1 MVREYYAR
9 SVKYEWKRLVQDAY
23 HRLEFDTTMLFL
35 KKYLPE
41 KGLILDA
48 GGGPGRYSI
57 ELAKLG
63 YDVVLLDI
71 APENLEFAKRK
82 VKREKLENK
91 VREFVEGSITD
102 LSMFSDNTFDAA
114 LCLSGPLS
122 HVKGEKRR
130 ERAISELIRVVK
142 KKAPI
147 FVSVF
152 GKFGCLSLGP
162 ANWPKEIEMTEHF
175 RRLYSK
181 GDDYHWR
188 GKYYAHYFTPEELK
202 HTFTR
207 DDFEIIEMV
216 GLEGLATPHIKAINR
231 LAKNEKAWRNW
242 LEMHRK
248 LCTHPIVVGISV
260 HILLIGRK
268 I

>member
-35 KKYLPE
+35 RKYLSE
-41 KGLILDA
+41 RGLILDA
-48 GGGPGRYSI
+48 GGGPGRYTF

-71 APENLEFAKRK
+71 TPENLEFAKRK
-82 VKREKLENK
+82 IKREKLENR
-91 VREFVEGSITD
+91 VRELIEGSITD
-102 LSMFSDNTFDAA
+102 LSMFSDDTFDAV
-114 LCLSGPLS
+114 LCLGDPLS
-122 HVKGEKRR
+122 HVKGEKQRGK
-130 ERAISELIRVVK
+130 AVSELVRVVK
-142 KKAPI
+142 KNAPI

-162 ANWPKEIEMTEHF
+162 ANWPREIEMTEHF
-175 RRLYSK
+175 RRLYTK

-188 GKYYAHYFTPEELK
+188 GKYYAHFFTPEELRR
-202 HTFTR
+202 TFTR

-216 GLEGLATPHIKAINR
+216 GLEGLATPHIKAINK
-231 LAKNEKAWRNW
+231 LAENKKAWKNW
-242 LEMHRK
+242 LEMHYK
-248 LCTHPIVVGISV
+248 LCTHPTVVGISA
-260 HILLIGRK
+260 HILLIGKK